1 MPSGLRTCPDGDAI
15 DFERIYR
22 ELIRPALE
30 DAGMHIVRGSA
41 GFPGGESGRADLQ
54 SLVIADLVLVDLSTD
69 DPDVWYQLGIRH
81 ALRPRGVVLVSGGRP
96 LDAFTRYTDRTL
108 IYRLRDAVPDAM
120 RVRADRERLCDMV
133 EATRE
138 SWHGHKGSPVFHLM
152 PHLPESGLEGLR
164 VDAAGEFWEQHGR
177 WQQRLDHACR
187 HGRVGDLLVLADE
200 APVAAFR
207 AAAWIRAG
215 EVLRRQQ
222 CCSFALEQLE
232 KGLAITPHDPKGL
245 HEKGRCLHQLAL
257 DPDSTLDFDAVRSH
271 FRAML
276 QQAPSDADTWWLLGR
291 VEEDAWRAGWQN
303 ETGNAERRRELARAG
318 DTVLRA
324 AINCY
329 ETAFRGD
336 HKHYRAGARALL
348 LMRLYEHLTG
358 ATFYRTTFD
367 DMLGAVRFAAQ
378 CENGAAALYQARAC
392 LAELQMLSGSTSAS
406 QKAYEG
412 AAAICD
418 SDWHALDATRSSL
431 QLLRTMGIEDERIET
446 GMTVLDRSMERLA
459 RPQRDWQPRQVFL
472 FVGHPAV
479 AGAAADDAHLPAD
492 KLETAKAQIAELLGE
507 LGGGADD
514 LGLTQ
519 GACGGDLLFTEVCQ
533 AQGIRVSWL
542 QPQREADF
550 TRHMAGDSD
559 SSCHERY
566 LEARQKLGR
575 PILSMPQELGELPA
589 ETDYD
594 YRRERCNL
602 WLLNTALAWGPQKVQ
617 FICLW
622 NGSPSD
628 GPGGMARLYEEIS
641 RRTGQVHWIDT
652 RNL

>member
-30 DAGMHIVRGSA
+30 DTGMHIVRGHA
-41 GFPGGESGRADLQ
+41 GFPGGEAGRDDLQ

-69 DPDVWYQLGIRH
+69 DPEVWYQLGIRH
-81 ALRPRGVVLVSGGRP
+81 ALRPRGVVLVSGSRS
-96 LDAFTRYTDRTL
+96 LDAFATYTDRTL

-120 RVRADRERLCDMV
+120 RVRADRERLCDMI
-133 EATRE
+133 ESTRE
-138 SWHGHKGSPVFHLM
+138 SWHGHKGSPVFHLLS
-152 PHLPESGLEGLR
+152 HLPEYGPDGLR
-164 VDAAGEFWEQHGR
+164 VDAARTFWEQYDR

-207 AAAWIRAG
+207 AGAWIRAG
-215 EVLRRQQ
+215 AVLRRQQ
-222 CCSFALEQLE
+222 RYLFALEQLD

-245 HEKGRCLHQLAL
+245 REKGRCLHQLAL

-271 FRAML
+271 YRAIL
-276 QQAPSDADTWWLLGR
+276 QQAPRDADSWWVLGR
-291 VEEDAWRAGWQN
+291 VEEDAWRADWQK
-303 ETGNAERRRELARAG
+303 ETDDAERRRELARAG

-329 ETAFRGD
+329 ETAFRSD
-336 HKHYRAGARALL
+336 HKHFRAGSRALL

-358 ATFYRTTFD
+358 ATFYRATCD

-378 CENGAAALYQARAC
+378 CENGAAALYRARAC
-392 LAELQMLSGSTSAS
+392 LAELEMLSGTTAAT
-406 QKAYEG
+406 QQAYEG
-412 AAAICD
+412 AVAICD
-418 SDWHALDATRSSL
+418 DDWHALDATRSSL
-431 QLLRTMGIEDERIET
+431 QLLRDMGIEDERIAT
-446 GMTVLDRSMERLA
+446 GMTVLERCMERLA
-459 RPQRDWQPRQVFL
+459 SPQRDWQPRQVFL
-472 FVGHPAV
+472 FVGHPNVDGAV
-479 AGAAADDAHLPAD
+479 ADDAHLPAA
-492 KLETAKAQIAELLGE
+492 KLETAKAQITELLDE

-550 TRHMAGDSD
+550 IRPIAADPD

-566 LEARQKLGR
+566 QEARQKLGR

-589 ETDYD
+589 EIDDD

-602 WLLNTALAWGPQKVQ
+602 WLLNTALACGPEKVQ

-628 GPGGMARLYEEIS
+628 GPGGMARLYEEIA